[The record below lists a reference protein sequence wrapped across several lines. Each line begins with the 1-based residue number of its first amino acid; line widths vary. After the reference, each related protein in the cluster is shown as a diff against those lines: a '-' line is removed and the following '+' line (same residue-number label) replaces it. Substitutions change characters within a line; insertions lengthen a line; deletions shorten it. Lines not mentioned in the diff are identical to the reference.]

1 MLCNV
6 AVMNINDL
14 RARDIRLFGFDP
26 NDRNYIE
33 MALHKAEPANVV
45 CIEFQ
50 ERLGLLRATF
60 HDLLHRR
67 PHAKEMTISRPD
79 TALEKIVIERFRM
92 ELSSQ
97 GYEISVR
104 IF

>member
-1 MLCNV
+1 MD
-6 AVMNINDL
+6 INDL
-14 RARDIRLFGFDP
+14 RAMGIRLFGFDL

-33 MALHKAEPANVV
+33 MALHKADPADVV

-50 ERLGLLRATF
+50 EGLGLLRATF
-60 HDLLHRR
+60 HELLHRR
-67 PHAKEMTISRPD
+67 PYAEEMTISRPD
-79 TALEKIVIERFRM
+79 TALDEIVIKRFRM

-104 IF
+104 IL